1 MPIKDLPISLRPRE
15 KALRIG
21 VKNLTDIE
29 LLAIFLRSGNKDFDV
44 LDLAKDIFKKYQ
56 SFRTLSNFNI
66 HDLKKIKGI
75 GIVKA
80 IEIVALFEF
89 SKRLTFEHNLTILN
103 NAKDAVIYAQSIL
116 PDINQ
121 EHFLV
126 VLLDYKNQIIY
137 HEIMYKGALTFV
149 TIEPY
154 RIIGLALSFKAK
166 KFYCFHNHPSGDP
179 HPSFADRVITSKIM
193 QCAKLFDLI
202 MISHIIVCANNTYF
216 EF

>member
-1 MPIKDLPISLRPRE
+1 MPIKDLPLSLRPRE
-15 KALRIG
+15 KALRVG

-29 LLAIFLRSGNKDFDV
+29 LLAIFLRSGNKNFDV
-44 LDLAKDIFKKYQ
+44 LDLSKDIIKKYQ
-56 SFRTLSNFNI
+56 SFHALGLFNI
-66 HDLKKIKGI
+66 HDLRKIKGI

-89 SKRLTFEHNLTILN
+89 AKRLTFEHNLIALN
-103 NAKDAVIYAQSIL
+103 NVKDAVIYARSIL

-121 EHFLV
+121 EQFLV
-126 VLLDYKNQIIY
+126 VLLDLKNQIIY

-166 KFYCFHNHPSGDP
+166 KFYCFHNHPSGNP

-193 QCAKLFDLI
+193 SCAKLFNLI
-202 MISHIIVCANNTYF
+202 LVSHIIVCNNTYF

>member
-1 MPIKDLPISLRPRE
+1 MPIKDLPLSLRPRE

-29 LLAIFLRSGNKDFDV
+29 LLAIFLRSGNKNFDV
-44 LDLAKDIFKKYQ
+44 LDLAKDILKNYQ
-56 SFRTLSNFNI
+56 SFKTLSSFNI

-89 SKRLTFEHNLTILN
+89 SHRLTFEQQLTILN
-103 NAKDAVIYAQSIL
+103 NSQDAAMYAQSIL
-116 PDINQ
+116 WNINQ
-121 EHFLV
+121 EQFLV
-126 VLLDYKNQIIY
+126 VLLDQKNQIIY

-179 HPSFADRVITSKIM
+179 APSFADRVISKKITN
-193 QCAKLFDLI
+193 CAKLFKLK
-202 MISHIIVCANNTYF
+202 MIGHIIVCDKNNYYQF
-216 EF
+216 